1 MSALNKSQIKYRIDK
16 LNIVIRNL
24 RQRLY
29 RRQEAGKA
37 AILRNEL
44 NVALEQKKQ
53 FQSQLR
59 RMVRRT
65 VRK

>member
-44 NVALEQKKQ
+44 NVALEKKKQ